1 STRILA
7 TSPYIL
13 ATSTRILATLPH
25 ILATSPCFLAT
36 SPCIL
41 ATSPC
46 ILTTLPCFLATSP
59 YILATSTRILATS
72 PCFLATLPCFL
83 ATFPRILASPP
94 QGEHYLLT
102 LVLFQRSPEA
112 FCGNWSK
119 AGRWYLRNFVLPV
132 ASNGEFFRIRLT
144 NHIFS
149 RPNCN
154 HTRHCSLF
162 IVSPINRK

>member
-1 STRILA
+1 TL
-7 TSPYIL
+7 PY
-13 ATSTRILATLPH
+13 ILATLPH
-25 ILATSPCFLAT
+25 ILATSPQILATLPHNLATSPQILATLPHNLAT

-41 ATSPC
+41 AT
-46 ILTTLPCFLATSP
+46 LPHN
-59 YILATSTRILATS
+59 
-72 PCFLATLPCFL
+72 LATLPHNL
-83 ATFPRILASPP
+83 ATPP
-94 QGEHYLLT
+94 QGVHHLLT
-102 LVLFQRSPEA
+102 LALFQRSTEA
-112 FCGNWSK
+112 FCGNWSN
-119 AGRWYLRNFVLPV
+119 AGRWYLRNFVFPV

>member
-1 STRILA
+1 
-7 TSPYIL
+7 PC
-13 ATSTRILATLPH
+13 ILATLPH
-25 ILATSPCFLAT
+25 ILATSPCILAT
-36 SPCIL
+36 LPQILATLPHNLATLPRILATLPHNLATLPHIL
-41 ATSPC
+41 ATSPQ
-46 ILTTLPCFLATSP
+46 LLAT
-59 YILATSTRILATS
+59 
-72 PCFLATLPCFL
+72 
-83 ATFPRILASPP
+83 PP
-94 QGEHYLLT
+94 QGVHYLLK
-102 LVLFQRSPEA
+102 LALFQRSTEA

-119 AGRWYLRNFVLPV
+119 AGRWYLRNFVFPV

>member
-1 STRILA
+1 ILATLPQILA
-7 TSPYIL
+7 TSPCILVTLPHNLATSPCILATLHQIL
-13 ATSTRILATLPH
+13 ATSPRILATLPH
-25 ILATSPCFLAT
+25 ILATSPQILAT
-36 SPCIL
+36 LPCIL
-41 ATSPC
+41 AT
-46 ILTTLPCFLATSP
+46 LHHNLATLPH
-59 YILATSTRILATS
+59 ILASLPRILAT
-72 PCFLATLPCFL
+72 
-83 ATFPRILASPP
+83 PP

-102 LVLFQRSPEA
+102 LALFQRSTEA

-162 IVSPINRK
+162 IVS